1 MVVHAHHDAS
11 AEHHKCRFLVYVNQL
26 RAPAPVTPLCCRQV
40 LGSGQLG
47 HMAVDFAVH
56 VVRACML
63 AEPVLG
69 ATDLFATLETLIKLS
84 YSLPAP
90 AGLQL
95 QQLVVEARRAK
106 CAQRLPPQTL
116 QITCVFID
124 LFSRWRCWLSCCTAC
139 PRRQLQQLV
148 VEAQRAKCPALSQGF
163 SLSMLRSLP
172 KCLQATTH
180 QG

>member
-1 MVVHAHHDAS
+1 
-11 AEHHKCRFLVYVNQL
+11 
-26 RAPAPVTPLCCRQV
+26 
-40 LGSGQLG
+40 
-47 HMAVDFAVH
+47 MAVDFAVH

-106 CAQRLPPQTL
+106 CAHRLYL
-116 QITCVFID
+116 
-124 LFSRWRCWLSCCTAC
+124 
-139 PRRQLQQLV
+139 
-148 VEAQRAKCPALSQGF
+148 
-163 SLSMLRSLP
+163 LRP
-172 KCLQATTH
+172 
-180 QG
+180 

>member
-1 MVVHAHHDAS
+1 M
-11 AEHHKCRFLVYVNQL
+11 L
-26 RAPAPVTPLCCRQV
+26 PQV

-56 VVRACML
+56 VVRSCML

-106 CAQRLPPQTL
+106 CA
-116 QITCVFID
+116 
-124 LFSRWRCWLSCCTAC
+124 
-139 PRRQLQQLV
+139 
-148 VEAQRAKCPALSQGF
+148 
-163 SLSMLRSLP
+163 
-172 KCLQATTH
+172 H
-180 QG
+180 

>member
-1 MVVHAHHDAS
+1 MLSCA
-11 AEHHKCRFLVYVNQL
+11 
-26 RAPAPVTPLCCRQV
+26 RALSHPVLRQV

-56 VVRACML
+56 VVRTCMIG
-63 AEPVLG
+63 EPVLG

-106 CAQRLPPQTL
+106 CALSPGPTASQALPGRAMR
-116 QITCVFID
+116 TC
-124 LFSRWRCWLSCCTAC
+124 SC
-139 PRRQLQQLV
+139 LV
-148 VEAQRAKCPALSQGF
+148 EYAR
-163 SLSMLRSLP
+163 
-172 KCLQATTH
+172 
-180 QG
+180 